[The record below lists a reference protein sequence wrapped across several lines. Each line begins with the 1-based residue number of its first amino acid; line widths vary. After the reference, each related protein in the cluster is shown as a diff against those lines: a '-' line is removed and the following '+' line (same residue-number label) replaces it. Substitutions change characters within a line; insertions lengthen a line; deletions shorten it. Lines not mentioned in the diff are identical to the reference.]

1 MYDIM
6 QIRLRN
12 RITRGREDNIYYNK
26 SRLYAVIIIYRV
38 YMLNLKVMGMKLRN
52 ILLFPSVRL
61 VKFTT

>member
-26 SRLYAVIIIYRV
+26 SRLYASYNNISCIY
-38 YMLNLKVMGMKLRN
+38 
-52 ILLFPSVRL
+52 
-61 VKFTT
+61 VKFKGYGYETTKYSLISFGSLI